1 MTTADERG
9 GRLVAHPAGRRGT
22 LRTAAGRALPV
33 STFDRGDAEV
43 VLVAIPDAGDAL
55 AARAPDEATLEY
67 ASARG
72 MIRLHGEA
80 VLERPSLIRFHAEG
94 DAEVVQRRQF
104 VRVTTPQRVTLDPAP
119 DATPAHTVDLS
130 GGGMLLHGAPALAPG
145 DRVGFEIR
153 LGGEPTP
160 IVGIAKVV
168 RADDDGRRALAFER
182 LGETDREA
190 LIRFVFACLRVAQA
204 KTRH

>member
-1 MTTADERG
+1 MTASDQPG
-9 GRLVAHPAGRRGT
+9 GRLVAHPAGHRGT
-22 LRTAAGRALPV
+22 LTTASGHALPV
-33 STFDRGDAEV
+33 STFDRGNEDV

-55 AARAPDEATLEY
+55 AVQAPDEATLEY

-94 DAEVVQRRQF
+94 DPQLVQRRQF

-119 DATPAHTVDLS
+119 DASAAHTVDLS

-153 LGGEPTP
+153 LGGDPTP
-160 IVGIAKVV
+160 IVGVAEVV
-168 RADDDGRRALAFER
+168 RADEHGRRALAFER
-182 LGETDREA
+182 IGEADREA